1 MVSTADVEHIEATSG
16 PQQRSLLVDARIPER
31 FLGDVEPLDA
41 RAGLIPGAIDLLNGL
56 NIAPDGLYRSIE
68 KLKEV
73 HLPLLQASDPVMYCG
88 SGIAARHNL
97 LMLHLLGHD
106 SGRLYA
112 ASRRS
117 RGVTRAD

>member
-16 PQQRSLLVDARIPER
+16 PQQRSLLVDAR
-31 FLGDVEPLDA
+31 
-41 RAGLIPGAIDLLNGL
+41 AGHIPGAIDLLNGL

-73 HLPLLQASDPVMYCG
+73 HLPLLQASDLVMYCG